1 MSLVVPFDEIFSQ
14 ELSLLTKHPS
24 WQRVELGGVLSILNG
39 FAFKSNFF
47 SKSDGYPIIRIRDI
61 QRNFTDTFYQGE
73 FSDSY
78 IVHPGDLIVGMDGNF
93 LCSEWKGAP
102 ALLNQRVCK
111 LTTDPTYLNQKF
123 LSFGINGYLK
133 AIQEATSSV
142 TVGHLSS
149 KDILRIPF
157 PLPPLN
163 EQHRIVDKLE
173 KLLAKVDKCKE
184 RLEKIPAIL
193 KRFRQ
198 SVLAA
203 ACSGE
208 LTRDWRKRRSEIG
221 TSEDLLKSI
230 QQEKEKTQNKY
241 GIVKK
246 KALEKTS
253 ATITRAS
260 VPQDEPEIPQS
271 WLYIPSFDLFSFV
284 TSGSRG
290 WAKYYSQEGAKFIRI
305 GNLAHDTID
314 LNLGS
319 VQHVIPPDGS
329 EGIRTRIQKHD
340 ILVSITADTGMIGLI
355 QEDIGEAYINQHI
368 ALSRPVKGLDTKYL
382 AWFLASKEGQRQF
395 KALQRG
401 ATKVGLGLDDI
412 KSIWVPLPSIAEQKE
427 IVNRIEALFRIADEV
442 ETRYQKAKNH
452 VNQLTQSIL
461 AKAFRGE
468 LVPQDPKDEPAS
480 ELLKRIKAER
490 DVVKN
495 APKGH
500 RKTRRLG

>member
-1 MSLVVPFDEIFSQ
+1 MNRF
-14 ELSLLTKHPS
+14 PS
-24 WQRVELGGVLSILNG
+24 NWTISTLGSICSKPQYGWTCRASKNG
-39 FAFKSNFF
+39 
-47 SKSDGYPIIRIRDI
+47 
-61 QRNFTDTFYQGE
+61 
-73 FSDSY
+73 
-78 IVHPGDLIVGMDGNF
+78 
-93 LCSEWKGAP
+93 
-102 ALLNQRVCK
+102 
-111 LTTDPTYLNQKF
+111 
-123 LSFGINGYLK
+123 
-133 AIQEATSSV
+133 
-142 TVGHLSS
+142 
-149 KDILRIPF
+149 ILRILRTTDISKPQIDWKSVPF
-157 PLPPLN
+157 CEIAPDDIDKYKINENDILVSRAGSVGVSCRVDKIPHDTVFASYLIRFKPKPEIIPKYIQHYLKSDDYWKSISEFSAGIAVPN
-163 EQHRIVDKLE
+163 VNASKLSELKIPIAPYAEQHRIVAKLE

-193 KRFRQ
+193 KHFRQ
-198 SVLAA
+198 SILVA

-208 LTRDWRKRRSEIG
+208 LTKDWRKGHPEIG
-221 TSEDLLKSI
+221 TSEDLFIRI
-230 QQEKEKTQNKY
+230 QQEKEKNQNKY

-260 VPQDEPEIPQS
+260 VPQDEPEIPPS
-271 WLYIPSFDLFSFV
+271 WLYMPSFDLFSFV

-355 QEDIGEAYINQHI
+355 QEDIGEAYINQHV
-368 ALSRPVKGLDTKYL
+368 ALTRPVKGLDTKYL

-442 ETRYQKAKNH
+442 ETRYFKAVSH
-452 VNQLTQSIL
+452 VERLTQSIL